1 MARLSSPL
9 PTQDPGLG
17 EKLAGT
23 RQRLINRD
31 GTFNVRRARRQDAW
45 LQGDFYHYWVSL
57 SWPRFIAA
65 VIGWFVSLN
74 VLFAFGYLL
83 LGPKAILGMPA
94 APTGW
99 EKFLY
104 AFFFSIQ
111 TFNSV
116 GYGVE
121 SPFGIAAGLL
131 SSLEALVGVLTF
143 AIITGLLYARFS
155 KPKARILFSHHA
167 IITPPD
173 PAHGGHRRLMFR
185 IANERSNTVIDFT
198 ARVLL
203 TLATPDGTR
212 RYFALKLDRDQV
224 MFLPLNWTLV
234 HEIDAESPL
243 YETTSEELEEK
254 LGELL
259 ILLRGYDDTYA
270 QDIHARSSYRFD
282 EIRWDH
288 RFVRPYSV
296 ADGELVLDLSLI
308 HVSEAAPEVLNVAN
322 PVRAVK
328 A

>member
-17 EKLAGT
+17 EKLLGA

-31 GTFNVRRARRQDAW
+31 GSFNVKRARGQNAW

-65 VIGWFVSLN
+65 IVGWFTTLN
-74 VLFAFGYLL
+74 VLFALGYLL
-83 LGPKAILGMPA
+83 LGPNSILGMPPVA
-94 APTGW
+94 TWW

-155 KPKARILFSHHA
+155 KPRARIRFSSHA

-173 PAHGGHRRLMFR
+173 AVHGGHRRLMFR

-198 ARVLL
+198 ARVLF

-212 RYFALKLDRDQV
+212 RYFALKLERDQV
-224 MFLPLNWTLV
+224 LFLPLNWTLV
-234 HEIDAESPL
+234 HTIDAESPL
-243 YETTSEELEEK
+243 YELSPEELRDQ

-259 ILLRGYDDTYA
+259 ILFRGYDDTYA

-282 EIRWDH
+282 EFRWNH
-288 RFVRPYSV
+288 RFVRPYQTD
-296 ADGELVLDLSLI
+296 ADGELVLDLDLL
-308 HVSEAAPEVLNVAN
+308 HVSEEAAE
-322 PVRAVK
+322 
-328 A
+328 

>member
-17 EKLAGT
+17 EKLAGA
-23 RQRLINRD
+23 RQRLINRN
-31 GTFNVRRARRQDAW
+31 GTFNVRRTERRSAW
-45 LQGDFYHYWVSL
+45 LEGDWYHYWVSL
-57 SWPRFIAA
+57 SWARFVAA
-65 VIGWFVSLN
+65 IVGWFVSLN
-74 VLFAFGYLL
+74 VLFASGYLL
-83 LGPKAILGMPA
+83 LGPGTILGMPA
-94 APTGW
+94 ALTGW

-116 GYGVE
+116 GYGVL
-121 SPFGIAAGLL
+121 SPQGIGAGLL

-155 KPKARILFSHHA
+155 KPKARILFSDHA

-173 PAHGGHRRLMFR
+173 PAHGGYRRLMFR

-198 ARVLL
+198 ARVLF
-203 TLATPDGTR
+203 TLATTDGTR
-212 RYFALKLDRDQV
+212 RYFALKLERDQV

-234 HEIDAESPL
+234 HDIDAESPL
-243 YETTSEELEEK
+243 YDVTAQELRTG

-259 ILLRGYDDTYA
+259 ILMRGYDDTYA

-282 EIRWDH
+282 EIRWNH
-288 RFVRPYSV
+288 RFVRPYRTD
-296 ADGELVLDLSLI
+296 ADGELVLDLDLL
-308 HVSEAAPEVLNVAN
+308 HVSELEE
-322 PVRAVK
+322 
-328 A
+328 